1 MGFLS
6 ILAAVFL
13 LVSCGG
19 GGALAPVQ
27 HLGPRPAYY
36 VVEKGDTL
44 YSIGWRYG
52 LPYHQLARWNGIFSP
67 YVIYAGQKLRL
78 MPPSGG
84 STGKP
89 EQNIDA
95 PERES
100 RPTTKVT
107 ALSGATDAKPGAPR
121 KVFSWAGE
129 TRIIQGISWRWPTT
143 GEVIQTFSSTEPGRK
158 GIEIGGQLGQ
168 PIVAAADGKV
178 VYSGM
183 GLPLYGR
190 LIIVKHDANFFSA
203 YAYNRTLLSKEG
215 DVVEGGQKIAEMGR
229 SGANRVK
236 LHFEIR
242 RNGQPVDP
250 LHYLP
255 RQ

>member
-13 LVSCGG
+13 LVACGG
-19 GGALAPVQ
+19 SGALAPVQ

-52 LPYHQLARWNGIFSP
+52 LPYRQLARWNGIFSP

-84 STGKP
+84 SVDKP
-89 EQNIDA
+89 RQSVDI
-95 PERES
+95 PEREN
-100 RPTTKVT
+100 RPVIRLT
-107 ALSGATDAKPGAPR
+107 ALPSATDAKPGAP
-121 KVFSWAGE
+121 KEASSWAGE

-158 GIEIGGQLGQ
+158 GVEIAGQLGQ

-215 DVVEGGQKIAEMGR
+215 DIVEGGQKIAEMGR

-250 LHYLP
+250 LRYLP
-255 RQ
+255 K